1 MIACNGARHFVGRR
15 LLMLGTICKN
25 YRKKIK
31 KKLSDVA
38 YDTGYSIA
46 NISKFENDKNYNY
59 LILLW
64 YVENGLDLLEM
75 WR

>member
-1 MIACNGARHFVGRR
+1 
-15 LLMLGTICKN
+15 MLGKICKSH
-25 YRKKIK
+25 RKKINK
-31 KKLSDVA
+31 TLSDVA

-46 NISKFENDKNYNY
+46 NISKFENNKNYNY

-64 YVENGLDLLEM
+64 YVENGLDLLEI

>member
-1 MIACNGARHFVGRR
+1 
-15 LLMLGTICKN
+15 MLGEICKK
-25 YRKKIK
+25 YRKKINK
-31 KKLSDVA
+31 TLSDVA

-46 NISKFENDKNYNY
+46 NISKFENNKNYNY

-64 YVENGLDLLEM
+64 YVENGLDLLAV

>member
-1 MIACNGARHFVGRR
+1 
-15 LLMLGTICKN
+15 MLGEICKK
-25 YRKKIK
+25 YRKKINRT
-31 KKLSDVA
+31 LADVA

-46 NISKFENDKNYNY
+46 NISKFENNKNYNY

>member
-1 MIACNGARHFVGRR
+1 
-15 LLMLGTICKN
+15 MLGEICKS
-25 YRKKIK
+25 YRKKIG

-38 YDTGYSIA
+38 FDTGYSIA

-64 YVENGLDLLEM
+64 YVENGLDLLEL

>member
-1 MIACNGARHFVGRR
+1 
-15 LLMLGTICKN
+15 MLGEICKK
-25 YRKKIK
+25 YRKKINK
-31 KKLSDVA
+31 TLSDVA

-46 NISKFENDKNYNY
+46 NISKFENNKNYNY

>member
-1 MIACNGARHFVGRR
+1 M
-15 LLMLGTICKN
+15 MLGEVCKN
-25 YRKKIK
+25 YRKKVG

-38 YDTGYSIA
+38 FDTGYSIA